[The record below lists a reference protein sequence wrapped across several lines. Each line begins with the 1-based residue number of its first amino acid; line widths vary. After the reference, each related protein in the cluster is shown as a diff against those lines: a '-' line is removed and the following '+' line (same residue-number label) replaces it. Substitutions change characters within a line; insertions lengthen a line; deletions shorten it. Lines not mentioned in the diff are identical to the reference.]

1 MKLKVETSHGTYR
14 YKFVPIFEGIK
25 RIDKT
30 VAKENLGIL
39 KKVCDKA
46 GLQFILF
53 YGTLLGAVREHDFIA
68 HDEDIDLVMYKTDMP
83 GFLDLL
89 FTLREHGFELARYE
103 RRGFLSIIRKGEY
116 IDIYFYEPY
125 PHDENLWFNCQDIC
139 KKEFVTD
146 LMPYPFQ
153 DDTYLIPRNY
163 VKYCEYYFGPDW
175 QTPIQTLNFNQS
187 KLALT
192 KQYAIQYIK
201 ALLPVSIAERWQ
213 QRTSRARLEMLIK
226 KIYTQK

>member
-1 MKLKVETSHGTYR
+1 MKLKVKTSHGTYK

-30 VAKENLGIL
+30 IAKENLNII
-39 KKVCDKA
+39 KDVCDDA

-68 HDEDIDLVMYKTDMP
+68 HDEDIDLVMYKADMQK
-83 GFLDLL
+83 FLDIL
-89 FTLREHGFELARYE
+89 FTLREYGFELARYE

-125 PHDENLWFNCQDIC
+125 PHDRRLWYCCQDIC
-139 KKEFVTD
+139 KKEFVLD

-153 DDTYLIPRNY
+153 DDMYLVPRNY
-163 VKYCEYYFGPDW
+163 VEYCEYYFGENW
-175 QTPIQTLNFNQS
+175 QTPIQTYNYNKSRMVLF
-187 KLALT
+187 

-201 ALLPVSIAERWQ
+201 ALLPVCIAEKRQ
-213 QRTSRARLEMLIK
+213 KRTDKPKIENWLK
-226 KIYTQK
+226 KIYK